1 MSAADFRRTLSR
13 DDGFDRRQRWLR
25 RLHLD
30 LPLLALVLL
39 TAAYGLVVLYS
50 ALDRDGMAFQGQLS
64 RLAVAFVVMLIAAQ
78 LDLAMLQRW
87 APVLYGL
94 GMVMLV
100 LVLLVGVEAKG
111 AQRWLGVPGLPRFQ
125 PSELMKLAVP
135 LMVASFLAAR
145 PLPPTAKTVASVLAL
160 IAAPALLIGL
170 QPDLGTAILV
180 AAAGFAVLLLSG
192 LFWRWVLLAGL
203 LGLAALPGLWMV
215 MRDYQRQ
222 RVLTLLDPEGDPL
235 GAGWNIIQSK
245 IAIGSGGLFGKGL
258 FEGTQSHLNF
268 LPESHTDFIIA
279 VLAEELGFLGVLGLL
294 TLYFLLLT
302 RGLYIATQGR
312 DTFARLLAG
321 GLTLTFFTYL
331 FVNVAMVS
339 GLLPVVGVPLP
350 LVSYGGTSAL
360 TLLAGFGVLMAVAT
374 QPKPLAS

>member
-50 ALDRDGMAFQGQLS
+50 ALDRDWVAFQGQLS
-64 RLAVAFVVMLIAAQ
+64 RLALAFVVMLIAAQ

-100 LVLLVGVEAKG
+100 LVLLVGVQAKG

-135 LMVASFLAAR
+135 LMVASFLADR
-145 PLPPTAKTVASVLAL
+145 PLPPTAKTVVSVLAL

-222 RVLTLLDPEGDPL
+222 RVLTLLDPESDPL

-374 QPKPLAS
+374 QPKPLAA

>member
-13 DDGFDRRQRWLR
+13 EEGFDRRQRWLR

-50 ALDRDGMAFQGQLS
+50 ALDRDGVAFQGQLS

-100 LVLLVGVEAKG
+100 LVLLVGVQAKG

-135 LMVASFLAAR
+135 LMVASFLADR

-222 RVLTLLDPEGDPL
+222 RVLTLLDPESDPL

-279 VLAEELGFLGVLGLL
+279 VVAEELGFLGVLGLL

-374 QPKPLAS
+374 QPKPLAA

>member
-13 DDGFDRRQRWLR
+13 EEGFDRRQRWLR

-50 ALDRDGMAFQGQLS
+50 ALDRDGVAFQGQLS

-100 LVLLVGVEAKG
+100 LVLLVGVQAKG

-135 LMVASFLAAR
+135 LMVASFLADR
-145 PLPPTAKTVASVLAL
+145 PLPPTAKTLASVLAL

-222 RVLTLLDPEGDPL
+222 RVLTLLDPESDPL

>member
-50 ALDRDGMAFQGQLS
+50 ALDRDWVAFQGQLS
-64 RLAVAFVVMLIAAQ
+64 RLALAFVVMLIAAQ

-100 LVLLVGVEAKG
+100 LVLLVGVQAKG

-135 LMVASFLAAR
+135 LMVASFLADR
-145 PLPPTAKTVASVLAL
+145 PLPPTAKTVVSVLAL

-222 RVLTLLDPEGDPL
+222 RVLTLLDPESDPL

-279 VLAEELGFLGVLGLL
+279 VVAEELGFLGVLGLL

-374 QPKPLAS
+374 QPKPLAA

>member
-1 MSAADFRRTLSR
+1 V
-13 DDGFDRRQRWLR
+13 Q
-25 RLHLD
+25 
-30 LPLLALVLL
+30 
-39 TAAYGLVVLYS
+39 
-50 ALDRDGMAFQGQLS
+50 
-64 RLAVAFVVMLIAAQ
+64 
-78 LDLAMLQRW
+78 
-87 APVLYGL
+87 
-94 GMVMLV
+94 
-100 LVLLVGVEAKG
+100 AKG

-135 LMVASFLAAR
+135 LMVAAFLADR
-145 PLPPTAKTVASVLAL
+145 PLPPTGKTVLQVLAM
-160 IAAPALLIGL
+160 IAAPALLIAL

-180 AAAGFAVLLLSG
+180 AAAGFAV
-192 LFWRWVLLAGL
+192 VLLAGIPWRWVFFAGFA
-203 LGLAALPGLWMV
+203 GLAALPGLWMV

-222 RVLTLLDPEGDPL
+222 RVLTLIDPESDPL

-312 DTFARLLAG
+312 DGFSRLLAG

-374 QPKPLAS
+374 QPKPLAA

>member
-13 DDGFDRRQRWLR
+13 EDGFDRRQRWLR

-50 ALDRDGMAFQGQLS
+50 ALDRDWVAFQGQLS
-64 RLAVAFVVMLIAAQ
+64 RLALAFVVMLIAAQ

-100 LVLLVGVEAKG
+100 LVLLVGVQAKG

-135 LMVASFLAAR
+135 LMVASFLADR

-203 LGLAALPGLWMV
+203 LGLAALPGFWMV

-222 RVLTLLDPEGDPL
+222 RVLTLLDPESDPL

-279 VLAEELGFLGVLGLL
+279 VVAEELGFLGVLGLL

-374 QPKPLAS
+374 QPKPLAA